1 MKNLVAIIAG
11 DPDSINT
18 EIIGKMW
25 KKRSSLKRINFFVI
39 GNYNLI
45 KIQLKNLKIKVNL
58 KKINSIKE
66 QNFKKNLLVYDISF
80 QGKKAYIKNSINL
93 GVELAKAKKI
103 LGFVNCPI
111 NKRDI
116 FGDKNSGITEFIAKK
131 FSLIGREAML
141 IYNNKLSVSPMTTH
155 VSLKNVSKNI
165 TKNKIVRK
173 IESINNFYKNKLKF
187 YPKIGVIGLN
197 PHNDELRR
205 NSEEKKIIIPAI
217 KFLKKKKVRVEGP
230 ISGDTAFLN
239 YKKKGY
245 NVLVG
250 MYHDQ
255 VLAPFKALFGFNAI
269 NITVGIPI
277 LRISPDHGT
286 GKDIKNKNKADP
298 TSLIE
303 AVKFFTNKN
312 VKT

>member
-1 MKNLVAIIAG
+1 MLQPVTFSKADTI
-11 DPDSINT
+11 
-18 EIIGKMW
+18 
-25 KKRSSLKRINFFVI
+25 SSTVTPWPVPKLT
-39 GNYNLI
+39 
-45 KIQLKNLKIKVNL
+45 
-58 KKINSIKE
+58 
-66 QNFKKNLLVYDISF
+66 
-80 QGKKAYIKNSINL
+80 
-93 GVELAKAKKI
+93 AKAPGLSDNLSKALLTTVREAVDNALDACEEAHI
-103 LGFVNCPI
+103 LPEIRVTIEELND
-111 NKRDI
+111 KVSDI